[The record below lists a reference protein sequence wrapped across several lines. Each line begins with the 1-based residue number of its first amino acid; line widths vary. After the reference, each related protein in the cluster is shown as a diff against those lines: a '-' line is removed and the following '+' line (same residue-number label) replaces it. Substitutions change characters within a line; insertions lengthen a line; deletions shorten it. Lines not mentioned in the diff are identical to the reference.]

1 MRGGQLSPHL
11 IHVRPNRTG
20 IWFVEPDD
28 GEAPISEHVTEN
40 EAERVALDRAAALD
54 DTSVLVHDRYARVR
68 IVEPGRRL

>member
-1 MRGGQLSPHL
+1 MSPHL

-20 IWFVEPDD
+20 IGFVEPDD
-28 GEAPISEHVTEN
+28 GDAPISEHVTEN